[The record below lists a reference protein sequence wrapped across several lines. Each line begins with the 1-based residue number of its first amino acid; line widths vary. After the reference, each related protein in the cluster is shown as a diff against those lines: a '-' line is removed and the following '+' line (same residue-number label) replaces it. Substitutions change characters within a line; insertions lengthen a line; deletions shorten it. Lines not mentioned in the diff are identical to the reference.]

1 MTQYERDFERVSATV
16 RKEVIRFEVL
26 MFIPCC
32 IHFSYWT
39 AENVCYCSLMKCF
52 CLIIQKEKAKNF
64 KRQIIKYLESLLQSQ
79 QQVSVSLCQMW
90 NQIVFLWNQSVHIYN
105 GFYVEKGFVNYS
117 SSCFD
122 SVTETY
128 FCLKVYCLLVV
139 HVLHYRPLAG
149 DLIQKAFM
157 SAAVQ

>member
-1 MTQYERDFERVSATV
+1 
-16 RKEVIRFEVL
+16 
-26 MFIPCC
+26 MFIPCS

-52 CLIIQKEKAKNF
+52 CLITQKEKAKNF

-79 QQVSVSLCQMW
+79 QQVSVCL
-90 NQIVFLWNQSVHIYN
+90 SVRREIKY
-105 GFYVEKGFVNYS
+105 F
-117 SSCFD
+117 SCETSWCTFIMV
-122 SVTETY
+122 SMLRKALSTTVVLVLTVTEIY
-128 FCLKVYCLLVV
+128 LCLKVYCLLVV
-139 HVLHYRPLAG
+139 HVLHCRPLAG

>member
-79 QQVSVSLCQMW
+79 QQVSVS
-90 NQIVFLWNQSVHIYN
+90 QIKYFSCETSWFTFIMVSMLRKALSTTAVLVLTLSQKYIY
-105 GFYVEKGFVNYS
+105 V
-117 SSCFD
+117 
-122 SVTETY
+122 
-128 FCLKVYCLLVV
+128 
-139 HVLHYRPLAG
+139 
-149 DLIQKAFM
+149 
-157 SAAVQ
+157 